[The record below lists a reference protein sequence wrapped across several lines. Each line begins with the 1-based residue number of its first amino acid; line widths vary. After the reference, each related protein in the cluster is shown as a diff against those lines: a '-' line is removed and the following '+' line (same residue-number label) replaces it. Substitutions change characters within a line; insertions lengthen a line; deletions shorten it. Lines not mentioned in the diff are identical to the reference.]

1 MANDLRSEM
10 PTVAAWID
18 ELRAVFGAASINQSI
33 RDGLQPGVRSPLG
46 FFAEEGGHTLGQPN
60 DMSTA
65 RVAVMIDD
73 GSFPGINDC
82 ERKAREKKL
91 VAEHGRSD
99 RRTRSRSGQRS
110 A

>member
-1 MANDLRSEM
+1 MANNLRSEM

-33 RDGLQPGVRSPLG
+33 RDGLQPGVRTPLG
-46 FFAEEGGHTLGQPN
+46 FFAEEGGHVLGQPN

-65 RVAVMIDD
+65 RMVVIDD
-73 GSFPGINDC
+73 GSFPDINDC
-82 ERKAREKKL
+82 ERKAREKTL
-91 VAEHGRSD
+91 VSEHGRSD
-99 RRTRSRSGQRS
+99 RRTRSRSGRRS